1 MPSKPFLLKRMS
13 VPSLQNPIFCV
24 LLREFLLPGFSLLI
38 SRADVVLYN
47 DMRIFINILDGSV
60 SSTVPGTW

>member
-13 VPSLQNPIFCV
+13 VPSLKNPIFCV
-24 LLREFLLPGFSLLI
+24 LLRKFLLPGFSLLI
-38 SRADVVLYN
+38 SCADVVLYN
-47 DMRIFINILDGSV
+47 DMRIFVNILDGSV